1 MGGLWFM
8 LLSSVLCGG
17 YAMSRLP
24 HMKTKF
30 GRVLLWIS
38 VVSNGLAVLVTAWAI
53 ALLGLGQ
60 WS

>member
-24 HMKTKF
+24 RATTKL
-30 GRVLLWIS
+30 GRVLLWVS
-38 VVSNGLAVLVTAWAI
+38 VVSNGIAVLITAWAL
-53 ALLGLGQ
+53 ALL
-60 WS
+60 SRII